1 MGNIIKNFNQIAHN
15 YKAIFCDLW
24 GCIHNGRESF
34 KEGLEALLKFR
45 NSGGYVILVTNAPRP
60 SEFVTGFLDKLGI
73 TKKFYDAIVT
83 SGDATKFSVQ
93 TGDFG
98 YDIYHIGP
106 TRDLCFFNSER
117 NSAPNPTTINL
128 VSMPKA
134 SSIICTGLFN
144 DLTETPENYSDL
156 INFGVKQKLKLL
168 CANPDMKVD
177 FGRKRIWCA
186 GGIAKKYSDA
196 GGKTFYFGK
205 PYSAIYEK
213 AFQKLKLLKKN
224 VERKNILCIGDGIN
238 TDIKGGIMNGF
249 KTLFICGGLSNEEL
263 QVFPESPEPQQAILE
278 RFLESYNLTPTA
290 AIGYLQ

>member
-1 MGNIIKNFNQIAHN
+1 MTLLLKKFKEISDN
-15 YKAIFCDLW
+15 YEAIFCDLW
-24 GCIHNGRESF
+24 GCIHDGKKIFPEAAQSLAEF
-34 KEGLEALLKFR
+34 KKT
-45 NSGGYVILVTNAPRP
+45 GGKVILLTNAPRP
-60 SEFVTGFLDKLGI
+60 SHEVSNQLRSLGLSD
-73 TKKFYDAIVT
+73 TLYDDIVT
-83 SGDATKFSVQ
+83 SGDATREQMFEGLAGEFIFHLGPEKDLSFFDSGTYDSQ
-93 TGDFG
+93 TKKQV
-98 YDIYHIGP
+98 
-106 TRDLCFFNSER
+106 S
-117 NSAPNPTTINL
+117 L
-128 VSMPKA
+128 VPLEKA
-134 SSIICTGLFN
+134 SGIVCTGLFN

-263 QVFPESPEPQQAILE
+263 QVFPESPEPQQAILK